1 MKKKTTSF
9 NLKPNVGKKLKYM
22 SVDYEKPIGDIIE
35 DLVEFSEAGGYYHD
49 EKFKEQFNALF
60 KLIFTKEVENG

>member
-9 NLKPNVGKKLKYM
+9 NLKPNVRKKLKYM

-35 DLVEFSEAGGYYHD
+35 DLVKFSESGEGLKICAKCKSVY
-49 EKFKEQFNALF
+49 KEAEGMV
-60 KLIFTKEVENG
+60 KK